1 MTIVPPFSMRS
12 SADVLIIGAGPVGLL
27 LACELHRREV
37 DYLLIE
43 RSPQRSYFCKAL
55 GVTPRTL
62 ELFSALDLAEE
73 AIDCGVWLTGWTN
86 FENGVEIGSHDYN
99 SEELPYGTLALPQY
113 DTERLL
119 ETWLNRHG
127 GSVSRGWQFTEF
139 AEDRGCIKARIRDT
153 TGTTHPFEC
162 GWLAGCDGARSAVRK
177 QLKLEFEGDKYPMG
191 FALGD
196 VELDWAKPRGRA
208 YRFTQTV
215 EGQMR
220 NGMVAVPVR
229 GSAQRYRLSLGYRN
243 PKTEEPDIGAEAK
256 TPPTLEELAAIAEPM
271 LPPGTHLSNLR
282 WSSFYRISHRL
293 VPRYSVGQVF
303 LAGDAAH
310 IHPPIGGLGMNTGLQ
325 DAHNLSWKLALVA
338 KEEIG
343 PTLLDSYSEERH
355 PVGLEVVGK
364 TTRAMEEAVTT
375 GWRRDPGRSHES
387 QLFIHYRASK
397 WVQDDVPTDQ
407 DHPEAPRAG
416 DRVPDALELGRPL
429 VAHRSRLRERLER
442 GYHVLL
448 GYLSGDHTGS
458 DQVAFANLLSIIH
471 QRLDRSAT
479 AVAILDPQAH
489 FVDCELMP
497 VLLDHGGSF
506 QRLYFA
512 GSGMVWLIRPDGHLA
527 WRCHRA
533 DSERLALFL
542 DRFR

>member
-1 MTIVPPFSMRS
+1 MRS
-12 SADVLIIGAGPVGLL
+12 STDVLVIGAGPVGLL
-27 LACELHRREV
+27 LACELHRRGV
-37 DYLLIE
+37 DYLLVE
-43 RSPQRSYFCKAL
+43 RSPKRSYFCKAL

-62 ELFSALDLAEE
+62 ELFSALNLAEE

-86 FENGVEIGSHDYN
+86 FENGVETGAHDFN

-119 ETWLNRHG
+119 ETWLNSHG
-127 GSVSRGWQFTEF
+127 GSVLRGWQFTEF
-139 AEDRGCIKARIRDT
+139 AEDRGRISASIRDFA
-153 TGTTHPFEC
+153 GITHPLEC
-162 GWLAGCDGARSAVRK
+162 SWLAGCDGARSAVRK

-196 VELDWAKPRGRA
+196 VELDWTKPRGRA

-229 GSAQRYRLSLGYRN
+229 GSAQRYRLSMGYPN
-243 PKTEEPDIGAEAK
+243 PETEEPDIGAEAK
-256 TPPTLEELAAIAEPM
+256 TPPTLKELAAIAEPM

-293 VPRYSVGQVF
+293 VPRYSVGKVF

-338 KEEIG
+338 KGEIG
-343 PTLLDSYSEERH
+343 PALLESYSEERH

-364 TTRAMEEAVTT
+364 TARAMEETITT
-375 GWRRDPGRSHES
+375 GWRRQTEGTRES
-387 QLFIHYRASK
+387 QLFIDYRASR
-397 WVQDDVPTDQ
+397 WVQDDVPAEQ
-407 DHPEAPRAG
+407 DHQEAPRAG
-416 DRVPDALELGRPL
+416 DRAPDALGLGRPL

-448 GYLSGDHTGS
+448 GYLSGDQTES
-458 DQVAFANLLSIIH
+458 DQRALANLLGIIR
-471 QRLDRSAT
+471 QRLDRSAA

-489 FVDCELMP
+489 FTDCEMMP
-497 VLLDHGGSF
+497 VLLDQDGSF

-512 GSGMVWLIRPDGHLA
+512 CPGMVWLVRPDGHLA

-533 DSERLALFL
+533 DPERLALFL
-542 DRFR
+542 DRFG